1 MKARPILVILFAVIA
16 SLLLIGASHVHAA
29 DNAIKGTAGSAG
41 TAAPAQGDSAAPI
54 YGSQMMTPEER
65 DAYRQR
71 MRDANTFEEREKI
84 RAGHHETMRMRAM
97 ERGVTLPDVPPGRGP
112 GMGPGKGPGAG
123 PGMGMGP
130 GGGPGPGAGGGGPAR
145 TAP

>member
-1 MKARPILVILFAVIA
+1 MKARPILLTVYIVLA
-16 SLLLIGASHVHAA
+16 SLLLIGASPVHAA
-29 DNAIKGTAGSAG
+29 DDAT
-41 TAAPAQGDSAAPI
+41 TPI

-84 RAGHHETMRMRAM
+84 RAEHHAAMQARAR
-97 ERGVTLPDVPPGRGP
+97 ERGMTLPDVPPDRGP
-112 GMGPGKGPGAG
+112 GMGPGRGAGAG

-130 GGGPGPGAGGGGPAR
+130 GYGPGPGAGAGRGGSRSSP
-145 TAP
+145 